1 MSANMHRGDEKM
13 FRGILM
19 VEKLTIRLLV
29 GMMLLT
35 VVIATG
41 ELAYLLIKD
50 LLAPPMDLLT
60 ISELLEVFGFFML
73 ILIGI
78 ELMDTVKA
86 YITENH
92 VRGQSV
98 IMVALIAIAR
108 KVIVL
113 DPKQYTEGTLLAI
126 AAIILALG
134 LGYWLV
140 RERNREGDAGKGP
153 APKAS

>member
-1 MSANMHRGDEKM
+1 
-13 FRGILM
+13 
-19 VEKLTIRLLV
+19 
-29 GMMLLT
+29 
-35 VVIATG
+35 
-41 ELAYLLIKD
+41 
-50 LLAPPMDLLT
+50 MDLLT

>member
-1 MSANMHRGDEKM
+1 M